1 MKTYVING
9 AYNIGKTNFAV
20 SLAEYLKNSN
30 NVLLIQGKRSS
41 ESNIEDYFNKDGMI
55 SYDIADYF
63 TGLVPLSTVLVNE
76 TENLDFI
83 ISPLLEDKYEFSRED
98 ISKFLSDL
106 SYDYVIIDD
115 IDKSLISDKFAIDIV
130 GEDNLSFVNN
140 SDAFLINKVSN
151 GYDVREYKSQI
162 DGKEAKFLGTV
173 KEGEDFKGVINNLR
187 NNNSVEVAK
196 IGFFER
202 LFKK

>member
-1 MKTYVING
+1 
-9 AYNIGKTNFAV
+9 
-20 SLAEYLKNSN
+20 
-30 NVLLIQGKRSS
+30 
-41 ESNIEDYFNKDGMI
+41 MI